1 MHVDIKDD
9 ILTRRLA
16 RGVIVVAFA
25 CGLSGSVFAQQGQP
39 SRPPEKFIG
48 DSGGPKPAPGGGPP
62 STTDDQFTGL
72 AFDVKT
78 DLAKWIEEAKPRAA
92 AGRKRL
98 LIVWGTNAD
107 EMGGKLRT
115 VLSTPDNT
123 RLLGL
128 EFETFWAEV
137 GEGAQAAANK
147 ALARTIEAKYK
158 PGAGELPYMTILDDQ
173 GVRVDGK
180 STSKMLDV
188 ERSRMRPVYALTRVQ
203 EFLTE
208 NMTDRLDVGAAVIDG
223 AKSAAREGKALFVW
237 FGEHE
242 ERWSERF
249 ASLLSRQDVK
259 AAMEPHVRVL
269 AIDLSRTDKGW
280 SYVEE
285 VMPSPQ
291 SLPLFMTT
299 DGAGRPVGLSQPKDK
314 ANIGMPTDSEEVA
327 RLVAMIR
334 AVSTKMTDAQASEL
348 SRALLEG
355 AKATAEK

>member
-1 MHVDIKDD
+1 MPVCAIS
-9 ILTRRLA
+9 RFGRVA
-16 RGVIVVAFA
+16 PAAVVAMS
-25 CGLSGSVFAQQGQP
+25 LSAMASLAMAQQQGNP

-48 DSGGPKPAPGGGPP
+48 GPKAAPGGGPP
-62 STTDDQFTGL
+62 ETTDDQFQGL
-72 AFDVKT
+72 AFDAKA
-78 DLAKWIEEAKPRAA
+78 DLAKWIEDAKPRAA

-98 LIVWGTNAD
+98 LIIWGTNAD

-123 RLLGL
+123 RLLRL

-137 GEGAQAAANK
+137 GEGPQASANK

-158 PGAGELPYMTILDDQ
+158 PGAGEMPYVTILDDE
-173 GVRVDGK
+173 GKRVDGK
-180 STSKMLDV
+180 STSKMLDE

-223 AKSAAREGKALFVW
+223 AKSASRDGKALFVW

-249 ASLLSRQDVK
+249 GELMSRADVK
-259 AAMEPHVRVL
+259 AAMEAHVRVVG
-269 AIDLSRTDKGW
+269 IDLSRTDKGW
-280 SYVEE
+280 AYVEE
-285 VMPSPQ
+285 MIPNPQ

-299 DGAGRPVGLSQPKDK
+299 DGAGRPVGLSQTKDK

-327 RLVAMIR
+327 RMVTLIR
-334 AVSTKMTDAQASEL
+334 GVSAKMTDAQASEL
-348 SRALLEG
+348 SRVLLEG
-355 AKATAEK
+355 SKATGGK